1 MRHGTATGGDTV
13 TLQFDGSPVTA
24 RKGETIAAA
33 LVANGLLAQGRART
47 GEPRGV
53 FCGMGVCHD
62 CLVTVDGRAG
72 VRACM
77 TKAADGMRIGPQA
90 GRPDVRTGGT
100 DLAPLPAAPLAEEAV
115 DLLVVGAGPGG
126 LAAALA
132 ARRAG
137 LTVLVTDE
145 RPAPGGQ
152 YYKQPATEGLTADGQ
167 ALQGAKL
174 IAEAR
179 GAGIALRD
187 DTLVWGAF
195 REEAGLVVGVYRQ
208 GVAGYIRPRT
218 LIVATGAYEQPGVFP
233 GWTLPGVMTTGAAQT
248 LLRSYGVTPGQRV
261 LVAGNGPLNL
271 QVAVELLRA
280 GAEVVAVAEAAPAPW
295 TRAATGAAMM
305 AAEPALAAAGLRQL
319 AVLAA
324 KCVPVLWGHR
334 LARVDGTDRATD
346 AVLTGPA
353 GAERRFA
360 IHAVC
365 VGEGFSPV
373 NEIARLLGCEHR
385 VRGDGAT
392 ARLEAVRDDAG
403 GTSQPDVFVVGEA
416 GGFGGAHIA
425 MAQGRLAGAEA
436 ARRLGHSVPEDAEA
450 RRLLARHRRFQ
461 AILWRVFAADDPGL
475 SRADDDTPVCRCE
488 GVALGVL
495 RRTIAAEGVADLPT
509 LKRLTRAGMG
519 RCQGR
524 YCMPRLATLVGRPAV
539 EADFPTPQVP
549 LRPVPVAALAVEKPE
564 WGGHKRALLPPFPPL
579 ADTAPLGI
587 AEAPVVVVG
596 AGIAGLSTALFLARA
611 GVEVVVLDRG
621 HPNGRASGGNAGSL
635 HGQLLSFD
643 HGAKAEGDGGAAART
658 LPLQRESIDLWMALE
673 RETGRDLEIKLTGG
687 LMVAEDERAL
697 AWLGDKTRVERAQ
710 GIECHVIGAA
720 ELRALEPALDERFV
734 GAAYCPQEGKINPL
748 VATQA
753 VLDAAKAAGAR
764 VFPLTDVTAIERDA
778 AGFAVH
784 TQRGVIRA
792 GRVVNAAGGFASRVG
807 RMLGVEVP
815 VFGAPLQMV
824 VTEAVEP
831 LVTCLVAHAD
841 RHLTLKQ
848 AANGN
853 LIIGGAWTA
862 GLDPVHHHPRPLR
875 ASIEGNL
882 WVAQHV
888 VPALRKLTVLRTWA
902 AMNINIDGAPILG
915 EHPAVPGFFNAVTSN
930 GYTLGPIVGRI
941 TADLI
946 RHGEAGRDLAPFSI
960 ARFKTAPEATRP

>member
-1 MRHGTATGGDTV
+1 MRLGSASGGDTV
-13 TLQFDGSPVTA
+13 TLTFAGRPVTA
-24 RKGETIAAA
+24 RGGETIAAA
-33 LVANGLLAQGRART
+33 LVANGLLTQGRART
-47 GEPRGV
+47 GELRGV

-72 VRACM
+72 LRACM
-77 TKAADGMRIGPQA
+77 TKVADGMRIDPQA
-90 GRPDVRTGGT
+90 GRPAVLGGGA
-100 DLAPLPAAPLAEEAV
+100 DLAPLPRGPLSEETV

-132 ARRAG
+132 ARQAG
-137 LTVLVTDE
+137 LGVLVTDE

-152 YYKQPATEGLTADGQ
+152 YYKQPATAGVPADAQ
-167 ALQGAKL
+167 ARQGAAL

-179 GAGIALRD
+179 AAGIALRD
-187 DTLVWGAF
+187 DTLIWGAF
-195 REEAGLVVGVYRQ
+195 REEGGLVAGLYRQ
-208 GVAGYIRPRT
+208 GVASYVLARA

-233 GWTLPGVMTTGAAQT
+233 GWTLPGVLTTGAAQT
-248 LLRSYGVTPGQRV
+248 LLRSYGVAPGRRV

-295 TRAATGAAMM
+295 TRAAAGAAML

-319 AVLAA
+319 AALAA
-324 KCVPVLWGHR
+324 RGVPVLWGHR
-334 LARVDGTDRATD
+334 LARVEGSERATD

-360 IHAVC
+360 VDAVC
-365 VGEGFSPV
+365 VGEGFSPA
-373 NEIARLLGCEHR
+373 NDLARLLGCEHL
-385 VRGDGAT
+385 VRGDSAT

-403 GTSQPDVFVVGEA
+403 ATSQPDIFVVGEA

-436 ARRLGHSVPEDAEA
+436 ARRLGHTVPDDGEA

-461 AILWRVFAADDPGL
+461 DILWRVFAADDPGL
-475 SRADDDTPVCRCE
+475 SRASEDTPVCRCE

-524 YCMPRLATLVGRPAV
+524 YCMPRLATLVERPAV

-564 WGGHKRALLPPFPPL
+564 WSGHRRALLPPFPALP
-579 ADTAPLGI
+579 DTAPLGMS
-587 AEAPVVVVG
+587 EAAVVVIG
-596 AGIAGLSTALFLARA
+596 AGIVGLSTALFLARA
-611 GVEVVVLDRG
+611 GIEVVVLDRG
-621 HPNGRASGGNAGSL
+621 QPNGRASGGNAGSL

-658 LPLQRESIDLWMALE
+658 LPLQRASIDLWMDLE
-673 RETGRDLEIKLTGG
+673 RETGRDLEIKVTGG

-697 AWLGDKTRVERAQ
+697 AWLGDKTRVERAH
-710 GIECHVIGAA
+710 GIDCQVIGAA

-734 GAAYCPQEGKINPL
+734 GAAYCPHEGKINPL
-748 VATQA
+748 LATQA
-753 VLDAAKAAGAR
+753 VLDAARAAGAR
-764 VFPLTDVTAIERDA
+764 VFPLTDVTAIERLPG
-778 AGFAVH
+778 GFAVH
-784 TQRGVIRA
+784 TQRGVLRA
-792 GRVVNAAGGFASRVG
+792 GRVVNAAGAFASRVG

-824 VTEAVEP
+824 VTEAAEP
-831 LVTCLVAHAD
+831 LVSCLVAHAD

-888 VPALRKLTVLRTWA
+888 VPALRRLTVLRTWA

-915 EHPAVPGFFNAVTSN
+915 EHPLVPGFFNAVTSN

-946 RHGEAGRDLAPFSI
+946 AHGEAERDLAPFSI
-960 ARFKTAPEATRP
+960 SRFTTGPARP